1 MRVTI
6 FTTGKQFCFERKVT
20 LMFVCMVL
28 ALGAFIYAAQSFAQD
43 YYVSPGVQNPKT
55 LSRLLSPE
63 DLAVVMDT
71 GTNPKAVWT
80 LRSIKVT
87 PAQLNAMRIALNIEE
102 DFRDSFIHGYKG
114 VEYQRYIVL
123 HDTEGDTDPH
133 NIVDY
138 WDYSGQG
145 VASHF
150 VIGKDGRIIQCVD
163 MDVIAHH
170 TGYGDAGHNELY
182 GVLDESRDDFV
193 GTVPIGDWAPDYGM
207 NSYSIGIEMVHVSG
221 EGFYPE
227 AQLQALDALIAYID
241 AYYGYE
247 SVIIDHKEWRSYNS
261 DTSPEFA
268 DYLESYKIT
277 RNHDGLWR

>member
-28 ALGAFIYAAQSFAQD
+28 ALGAFIYVAQSFAQD

-87 PAQLNAMRIALNIEE
+87 PAQLNAMRIA
-102 DFRDSFIHGYKG
+102 
-114 VEYQRYIVL
+114 
-123 HDTEGDTDPH
+123 DTEGDTDPH

-227 AQLQALDALIAYID
+227 AQLQALDTPIAYID